1 MENNSLVVTLVFVIS
16 LSIIYTFL
24 NDINDYKNEVYYK
37 YALFMKIVA
46 FVLFVISLL
55 SVDNNPI
62 KILIT
67 LVYLKYVIMN

>member
-1 MENNSLVVTLVFVIS
+1 MENNSLVVTLIFVIS

-24 NDINDYKNEVYYK
+24 NDINDFKNEVYYK
-37 YALFMKIVA
+37 YVLFMKIVA
-46 FVLFVISLL
+46 FVLFIISLL
-55 SVDNNPI
+55 SVDSNPI